1 MRVVTLATLGSLP
14 RARALGRSLQAH
26 QPDWPFEI
34 VLLTDEDVAA
44 ATGAEESSHG
54 AVTTAEESLPVHSV
68 CDELDVDLP
77 ALLALHGE
85 QDLTALLL
93 SPLLRRVAERSGEA
107 VLHLPSGVWILD
119 ALAPIETALSAHP
132 VLLVPR
138 SADELPDDGLDPSS
152 SELERVGRI
161 EETIVG
167 IDGSPDSLAFLDW
180 WQERVER
187 TLGSLDARAAGE
199 RPEDR
204 PWLARYLELAPARFS
219 TAVLDDPGCNLN
231 MWNLHRHTLVAADA
245 GNAGHADGAGDLGV
259 AGDACVPADAGVT
272 GDAGAGAV
280 LVDGRRPLRFLNLPG
295 FDPDR
300 PHRLSATASRARVSR
315 SPVLH
320 DLCARYAAEL
330 RHCGFSDSDHH
341 AEVGRR
347 LGDNLV
353 YDESLRA
360 LYSSALALGEP
371 IEDLFG
377 EQGTRAFLAWLA
389 GPAPRGASYGIN
401 RYVFHRVAHERPDV
415 VRAYPDLDG
424 PDGEGYLTWCWAFG
438 RAELSIPDRFMP
450 PRPGHAHRSGNAH
463 RPGYSQTTPPAAAQ
477 AAITAS
483 PAPTDTPPPSASG
496 AAPESQVSAD
506 RADPRSR
513 DLSESPAQT
522 TGQAPAGDGPAV
534 RLTGYLGH
542 TLGLGAAA
550 RGYVQALGAADVPVR
565 TVSVPLHHL
574 ALPVALADEYG
585 RHDFEELVH
594 DGRHGFE
601 IVAVNA
607 DELPDFV
614 ERLGPDYFQGP
625 RIGIWGWETNTIPAR
640 WQRAFALVDE
650 IWVYSSF
657 MAANIAAATNV
668 PVLALPPPVQPPAG
682 EVPPL
687 RLGVPDGFLFLFVF
701 DYLSTIQRKNPV
713 GLIEAFRRAFAPGE
727 GPQLLIKTINA
738 PLRPLAEEEV
748 LWAAHGR
755 EDVHV
760 VDRSLSSEE
769 LFGLMAA
776 CDCYASLHR
785 AEGFGLT
792 MAEAMAIG
800 KPVIA
805 TGYSGN
811 VDFMNAHNSLLVD
824 YAIGRVG
831 PECEIY
837 PPEGEWADPLIEHAA
852 ELMRRVHDDRDA
864 AAALGARARADIAR
878 QLSPAATGAAMRR
891 RLEEISGGSPAHPAG
906 AARATA

>member
-1 MRVVTLATLGSLP
+1 MKVLTLATLGSLP
-14 RARALGRSLQAH
+14 RARALGHSLRAH

-34 VLLTDEDVAA
+34 VLLADERVAA
-44 ATGAEESSHG
+44 AAAVGGEGPSSVGATAAAAGAEESSR
-54 AVTTAEESLPVHSV
+54 AAANADESLPVRSI
-68 CDELDVDLP
+68 CGDLDLDLD

-93 SPLLRRVAERSGEA
+93 APLLQRRAEESGEA
-107 VLHLPSGVWILD
+107 VLHLPSGVWVLD
-119 ALAPIETALSAHP
+119 ALEPIETALSARP

-138 SADELPDDGLDPSS
+138 CTAELPDDGLEPSP

-167 IDGSPDSLAFLDW
+167 IDGGSDSLAFLDW
-180 WQERVER
+180 WGEHVER

-204 PWLARYLELAPARFS
+204 PWLARFLELAPARFA
-219 TAVLDDPGCNLN
+219 TAVLDDAGCNLS
-231 MWNLHRHTLVAADA
+231 MWNLHRHTLAAA
-245 GNAGHADGAGDLGV
+245 PDGSL
-259 AGDACVPADAGVT
+259 
-272 GDAGAGAV
+272 

-295 FDPDR
+295 FDPAH

-315 SPVLH
+315 APVLH
-320 DLCARYAAEL
+320 ELCERYAAEL
-330 RHCGFSDSDHH
+330 RRCGFSDSDHH
-341 AEVGRR
+341 AEIGRR
-347 LGDNLV
+347 LHDGTV
-353 YDESLRA
+353 YDEPLRA
-360 LYSSALALGEP
+360 LYGSALALGEP
-371 IEDLFG
+371 VEDLFG
-377 EQGTRAFLAWLA
+377 ERGTRAFLAWLE
-389 GPAPRGASYGIN
+389 GPAPRGAAHGVN
-401 RYVFHRVAHERPDV
+401 RYVFHRVARERPDV

-424 PDGEGYLTWCWAFG
+424 PDGEEYLTWCWAFG
-438 RAELSIPDRFMP
+438 RDELAIPDRFMP
-450 PRPGHAHRSGNAH
+450 PRPGYE
-463 RPGYSQTTPPAAAQ
+463 PTTPRAALE
-477 AAITAS
+477 AAI
-483 PAPTDTPPPSASG
+483 PPSPD
-496 AAPESQVSAD
+496 APATSQ
-506 RADPRSR
+506 P
-513 DLSESPAQT
+513 
-522 TGQAPAGDGPAV
+522 PAGDGPAV

-550 RGYVQALGAADVPVR
+550 RGYVQALGAAGVPVR

-585 RHDFEELVH
+585 RHGFEDLVH

-614 ERLGPDYFQGP
+614 ERLGEDYFQGP

-650 IWVYSSF
+650 IWVYSRF
-657 MAANIAAATNV
+657 MAANIGAATEV
-668 PVLALPPPVQPPAG
+668 PTIALPPPVQRPAAAP
-682 EVPPL
+682 PPL

-713 GLIEAFRRAFAPGE
+713 GLIKAFKRAFAPGE

-755 EDVHV
+755 EDIHV
-760 VDRSLSSEE
+760 VDRSLAGVE
-769 LFGLMAA
+769 LDGLMAA

-811 VDFMNAHNSLLVD
+811 VDFMNGDNSLLVD

-837 PPEGEWADPLIEHAA
+837 PPEGEWADPSVEHAA
-852 ELMRRVHDDRDA
+852 ELMRRVHDHPEE
-864 AAALGARARADIAR
+864 AAALGARAREDIAR
-878 QLSPAATGAAMRR
+878 QLSPEATGAAMRR
-891 RLEEISGGSPAHPAG
+891 RLEELSALSTSIHS
-906 AARATA
+906 